1 MLAIAI
7 IFAMI
12 FGYAFIGGVF
22 ARNSWPL
29 QKSIDR
35 RAKAKNPKVEASSWQ
50 EHLCFC
56 FFLWPAAIIAYLFYT
71 MGFILTTLFSIGIV
85 VKGVLYV
92 TFFCLR

>member
-1 MLAIAI
+1 MLAIVI

-22 ARNSWPL
+22 AHISWPL
-29 QKSIDR
+29 QKWIDK
-35 RAKAKNPKVEASSWQ
+35 RAKAKNPNVRASSWH

-71 MGFILTTLFSIGIV
+71 MGFILTTLFSIGIEG
-85 VKGVLYV
+85 KGE
-92 TFFCLR
+92 